1 MVKKTS
7 YHHNLTSDPQRLAG
21 FYEAIKEKA
30 KGIVY
35 DLGTG
40 SGILSIWAVPFS
52 DFIYAVEKD
61 PVVAE
66 KTSSYL
72 GKFKNI
78 LFIEGDA
85 RKVHFPEKSDLIICE
100 MLDTALIDEEQV
112 PVLNSVLDYLKKG
125 GDVIPRGI
133 LNGVEPVHTDAE
145 YLCYEENG
153 KPSHQLLGPLIIYSH
168 YDFRKP
174 INPLG
179 DFEITMKISKKGT
192 FSGLKITTFTLIT
205 PNIICGPTP
214 MLNPPLI
221 IPTEELYV
229 EEGEIVTLNL
239 SYVMGGGLDSI
250 KTKIKKIS

>member
-1 MVKKTS
+1 MVYKTS

-21 FYEAIKEKA
+21 FYEAVKKKA

-40 SGILSIWAVPFS
+40 SGILSTWAVPYS
-52 DFIYAVEKD
+52 DFIYAVEQD
-61 PVVAE
+61 PLTAE
-66 KTSSYL
+66 KTRCYL
-72 GKFKNI
+72 DKFENI
-78 LFIEGDA
+78 FFIEGDA
-85 RKVHFPEKSDLIICE
+85 RKVHFPEKADLIICE

-112 PVLNSVLDYLKKG
+112 PVLNSVLDYLKKD

-145 YLCYEENG
+145 HLCYEENG
-153 KPSHQLLGPLIIYSH
+153 KPHHQLIGPIIIYSH
-168 YDFRKP
+168 YDFRNP
-174 INPLG
+174 INPQG
-179 DFEITMKISKKGT
+179 DFEIHMKISKKET

-221 IPTEELYV
+221 IPTEELDV
-229 EEGEIVTLNL
+229 DEGDEVKLNL
-239 SYVMGGGLDSI
+239 SYVMGGGLNSI
-250 KTKIKKIS
+250 RTKIKKIS